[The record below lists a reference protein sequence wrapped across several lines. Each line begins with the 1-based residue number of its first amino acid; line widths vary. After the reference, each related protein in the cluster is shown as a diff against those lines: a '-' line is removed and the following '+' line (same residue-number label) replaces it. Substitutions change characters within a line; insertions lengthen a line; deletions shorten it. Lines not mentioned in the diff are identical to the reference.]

1 MIRSNCIQFFQY
13 NVDIKTRVNQN
24 STTSTFLFV
33 WFLDESWDH
42 TVWYYSIEATTTIKK
57 NKTKKL
63 MLIYE
68 ITILNIALINFIM
81 IVNI

>member
-1 MIRSNCIQFFQY
+1 M
-13 NVDIKTRVNQN
+13 KTRVNRN

-42 TVWYYSIEATTTIKK
+42 AVWYYSIEATTTIIKK
-57 NKTKKL
+57 KTKKKL